1 MFWMDSNRTGAEQ
14 FLQLADQY
22 AAAGNPRMEALCHYQ
37 RARHLGPGSA
47 SASQIRTQDIN
58 EVRKERAAEYELAAA
73 LFDDVGLV
81 KEAGRSWYRAAHEY
95 NWLGMAIP
103 EYRQKCY
110 DTCNTAAER
119 LMASDDWWGKGLAEL
134 LAGQALRKDTMDSQP
149 DPRNLPTLRRA
160 AQSLTRAGRPVEA
173 AGALMMVAVEL
184 TKSGSYDEW
193 ITAAANALH
202 TYENARPELQMPH
215 DREINDRTIIS
226 NGVRVLTSKV
236 CRDSDVIS
244 NHPLW
249 AEFVWLLVEAP
260 KARSFQDQH
269 LQNEA
274 WSSLVA
280 NDAVLST
287 LIKEKEQVE
296 REKASLERQI
306 GAVLVANLSEDR
318 INSKGQELQSKQAE
332 LNQAQRDIR
341 ARFERLA
348 RESPERTELVSSS
361 PVSPSEMQSVLHPGE
376 AYLSYR
382 WNDGAPLRTLVIR
395 TSYSAGL
402 AQGVF
407 SQFARQAT
415 AAALTGRTLSD
426 TDPADAARL
435 IGHIP
440 DGIDTL
446 IVSPDSLLLGI
457 PWHQLSAPIPTDPS
471 ATLGDRFTISI
482 TPAAGVLSYL
492 RGEHFKHGPIARDA
506 AYMGVACSGVSEK
519 PLKFVDGEVEAIK
532 RNYFSEDSKST
543 CLATADC
550 LRFLETGCNTSLL
563 HLACH
568 AERHG
573 LLLSENGVWTTPTD
587 LLNRAG
593 RTFGA
598 DILLLT
604 GCYAGDFS
612 REEDNEFIGIL
623 RQLIVITGA
632 RAAVVSVAPVVDP
645 AGPLFADM
653 LLSALT
659 GARLDRPWQ
668 TPERPLALGPAV
680 TWARE
685 TMSGLNPV
693 PEGVKSLIPG
703 CERPTPWH
711 PAWWSP
717 WFVIG
722 DPSATLSR

>member
-1 MFWMDSNRTGAEQ
+1 MASNRTGAEQ

-22 AAAGNPRMEALCHYQ
+22 ATAGNIRMEALCHYQ
-37 RARHLGPGSA
+37 RARHLGPGRA
-47 SASQIRTQDIN
+47 TAAQIRTQDIN
-58 EVRKERAAEYELAAA
+58 EVRKERAAEYELAAT
-73 LFDDVGLV
+73 LFDDAGLV
-81 KEAGRSWYRAAHEY
+81 KEAGQSWYRAAYEY
-95 NWLGMAIP
+95 NWLGMIIP
-103 EYRQKCY
+103 EYREKCY
-110 DTCNTAAER
+110 DTCNTASDR
-119 LMASDDWWGKGLAEL
+119 LMASEDWWGKGLAEL
-134 LAGQALRKDTMDSQP
+134 LAGQALRKDAPASPP
-149 DPRNLPTLRRA
+149 DPRNLPILQRA

-173 AGALMMVAVEL
+173 AGALMTVAIEL
-184 TKSGSYDEW
+184 TRSGSDEEW
-193 ITAAANALH
+193 ITAAVDALKN
-202 TYENARPELQMPH
+202 YEDARPELQMPQ

-226 NGVRVLTSKV
+226 NGVRVLTSKA
-236 CRDSDVIS
+236 CRNADVITD
-244 NHPLW
+244 HPLW
-249 AEFVWLLVEAP
+249 AELVWLLVEAP

-274 WSSLVA
+274 WNSLVA
-280 NDAVLST
+280 NDNALSN
-287 LIKEKEQVE
+287 LIKIKEQTE
-296 REKASLERQI
+296 RETASLERQV
-306 GAVLVANLSEDR
+306 GAVLVAELSEDR
-318 INSKGQELQSKQAE
+318 INSKEQELQGKRDD
-332 LNQAQRDIR
+332 LNQIQRDIR

-348 RESPERTELVSSS
+348 HESPERTEIVSSS
-361 PVSPSEMQSVLHPGE
+361 PVSASEMQSVLHPGE

-382 WNDGAPLRTLVIR
+382 WNDGAPLRTLVTR
-395 TSYSAGL
+395 MSYSAGL
-402 AQGVF
+402 TQGVF

-415 AAALTGRTLSD
+415 AAALAGRTLLD

-440 DGIDTL
+440 DSVDTL
-446 IVSPDSLLLGI
+446 IISPDSLLLGI

-482 TPAAGVLSYL
+482 TPAAGVLSHL
-492 RGEHFKHGPIARDA
+492 RSEHFKHGPIARDA
-506 AYMGVACSGVSEK
+506 AYMGVACSGINEK

-532 RNYFSEDSKST
+532 RNYFADDSQSM

-550 LRFLETGCNTSLL
+550 LRFLETGCNVSLL

-568 AERHG
+568 AERNG
-573 LLLSENGVWTTPTD
+573 LLLSQNGVWTTPVD
-587 LLNRAG
+587 LLNLSGRA
-593 RTFGA
+593 FGA

-612 REEDNEFIGIL
+612 REEDNEFLGIL

-632 RAAVVSVAPVVDP
+632 RAAVASVAPVRDP

-653 LLSALT
+653 LVSALT
-659 GARLDRPWQ
+659 GASPDRPWQ
-668 TPERPLALGPAV
+668 TPERPLALGSAV
-680 TWARE
+680 RWARE

-693 PEGVKSLIPG
+693 PDGVKSLIPG